1 MVDKIGGFNSV
12 PLRRTEQA
20 RTEKS
25 GGNAPTA
32 SASSAGQASATRNES
47 LLARAERASAG
58 AQEIDQAKVDEIKAA
73 ISRGEFKVDS
83 RAVARAFMDL
93 EAAG

>member
-12 PLRRTEQA
+12 SLRRTEQT

-25 GGNAPTA
+25 G
-32 SASSAGQASATRNES
+32 SSLSATPPTRDLAKAMRNES

-58 AQEIDQAKVDEIKAA
+58 AQEIDQAKVDEIKSA
-73 ISRGEFKVDS
+73 IRRGELKVDS
-83 RAVARAFMDL
+83 RAVARAFLDL
-93 EAAG
+93 ETAG